1 MQLWSI
7 FREIKAAL
15 DHEDIEGLLAS
26 GCPADEYDSEASL
39 IESEIAKITDFG
51 KQPLRIEQCERIV
64 IDVWI
69 KQFGPFKAEDLEM
82 RGPAFSS
89 VARKIAACR

>member
-1 MQLWSI
+1 MLPWSI

-26 GCPADEYDSEASL
+26 GCPGDEYNSEASL
-39 IESEIAKITDFG
+39 IESAIAEITDFW
-51 KQPLRIEQCERIV
+51 KKPITIEQCERIV

-69 KQFGPFKAEDLEM
+69 KQFGPFKTEDLEM
-82 RGPAFSS
+82 RGPSFSS

>member
-15 DHEDIEGLLAS
+15 DHADIEGLLAY
-26 GCPADEYDSEASL
+26 GCPADEYDGEASL

-51 KQPLRIEQCERIV
+51 KKPLSTEQCERIV

-69 KQFGPFKAEDLEM
+69 KQFGPFQTQDLEM

-89 VARKIAACR
+89 VARKIATCE

>member
-1 MQLWSI
+1 MRLWSI

-26 GCPADEYDSEASL
+26 GCPADEYDNKASL
-39 IESEIAKITDFG
+39 IESEIAKIADFG
-51 KQPLRIEQCERIV
+51 KKPLSLEQCERIV

-69 KQFGPFKAEDLEM
+69 RQFGPFKAEDLEI
-82 RGPAFSS
+82 RSPAFSS
-89 VARKIAACR
+89 VAQKIAAFR

>member
-1 MQLWSI
+1 VALWSI

-39 IESEIAKITDFG
+39 IESEIAKVTDFG
-51 KQPLRIEQCERIV
+51 QKSVSVIQCERIV

-69 KQFGPFKAEDLEM
+69 KQFGPFKAGDLEM
-82 RGPAFSS
+82 RRRAFSA
-89 VARKIAACR
+89 VAQKIAGGQ

>member
-1 MQLWSI
+1 MQLWSL
-7 FREIKAAL
+7 FHEIKAAL

-26 GCPADEYDSEASL
+26 GCPSDEYDSEASL
-39 IESEIAKITDFG
+39 IESEIAKVTDFG
-51 KQPLRIEQCERIV
+51 KKPLSIEQCEKIV

-69 KQFGPFKAEDLEM
+69 GQFGPFKAEDIEM

-89 VARKIAACR
+89 VAQKIAARQ

>member
-26 GCPADEYDSEASL
+26 GCPADEYDNEASL

-51 KQPLRIEQCERIV
+51 KKPLSIEQCERIV

-69 KQFGPFKAEDLEM
+69 KQFCPFKAEDLET
-82 RGPAFSS
+82 RGPAFTS